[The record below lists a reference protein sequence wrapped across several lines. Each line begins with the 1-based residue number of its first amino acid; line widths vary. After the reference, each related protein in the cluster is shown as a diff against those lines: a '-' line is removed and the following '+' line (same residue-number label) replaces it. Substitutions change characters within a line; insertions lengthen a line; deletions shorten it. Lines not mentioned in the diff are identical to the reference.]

1 MPEQPIKE
9 FPKFVEGQVVKDAD
23 EEAKV
28 LAGGKSS
35 IPPVMTKPKAPKRK
49 NGKKF

>member
-9 FPKFVEGQVVKDAD
+9 FPKIVNGQRCKDAD

-28 LAGGKSS
+28 KEGGKSS
-35 IPPVMTKPKAPKRK
+35 IPPAMTKPKAPKRK
-49 NGKKF
+49 DGRKI

>member
-1 MPEQPIKE
+1 MPEKKIKE

-28 LAGGKSS
+28 IAGGKSTT
-35 IPPVMTKPKAPKRK
+35 PPAMTKPKAPKRK
-49 NGKKF
+49 DGRKI